1 MSWIND
7 LYDTYEQ
14 NFDMKLLDF
23 TTDATPLPISH
34 SSTWTDRRSGS
45 PISTENRSF

>member
-23 TTDATPLPISH
+23 TTDATPLPISSATTG
-34 SSTWTDRRSGS
+34 SS
-45 PISTENRSF
+45 